1 MIILL
6 QAIAA
11 LVIFFVVKY
20 GAHWLTE
27 VKGLPE
33 WLNYRPFSCDLCL
46 TFWSLMGIYITL
58 WLSFV
63 CLNYMAIYGIVLTI
77 LNAIAMYIN
86 QRQRTITLDEWEDI
100 KDKTK

>member
-11 LVIFFVVKY
+11 LIIFFAVKY
-20 GAHWLTE
+20 GAYWITE

-33 WLNYRPFSCDLCL
+33 WLNYKPFSCNLCL
-46 TFWSLMGIYITL
+46 TFWALMGIYTTL

-63 CLNYMAIYGIVLTI
+63 CLFYMAIYGYVMTI
-77 LNAIAMYIN
+77 LNAIAMWAD
-86 QRQRTITLDEWEDI
+86 QR
-100 KDKTK
+100 DKTIKI